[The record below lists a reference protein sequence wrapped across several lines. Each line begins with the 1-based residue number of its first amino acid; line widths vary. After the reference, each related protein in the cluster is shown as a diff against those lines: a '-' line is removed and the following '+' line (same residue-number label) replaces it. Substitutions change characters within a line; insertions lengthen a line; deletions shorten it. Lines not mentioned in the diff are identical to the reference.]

1 MFFFSNLNENDCE
14 KLEFLFKL
22 TQKIQFEMTHF
33 EFVWGKNH
41 LTFLSAENTKNMIVG
56 QFFLNSLNGQDVR
69 LKSI

>member
-1 MFFFSNLNENDCE
+1 
-14 KLEFLFKL
+14 
-22 TQKIQFEMTHF
+22 MTHF